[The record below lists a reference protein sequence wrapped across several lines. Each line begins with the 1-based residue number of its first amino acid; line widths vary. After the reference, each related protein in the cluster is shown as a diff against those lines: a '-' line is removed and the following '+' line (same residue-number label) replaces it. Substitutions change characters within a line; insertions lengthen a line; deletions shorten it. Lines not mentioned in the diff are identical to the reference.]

1 MSHLSWISDD
11 KLCSAVDTLV
21 ERCTK
26 ARDEAETKI
35 LKNVVDPFSCLTVAS
50 TFNIKTQVK
59 LLKLQK
65 NASILSGIASAI
77 GNFHQN
83 ILSSVDGWVNHD
95 AGYDIKNDSKRML
108 AEIKNKH
115 NTLNATNRQQVIDDL
130 DTTVKQERGDWTA
143 YLVLIIPKEPK
154 RYKVREKGKSRK
166 IYEIDG
172 ASFYTM
178 ITGEPDAI
186 HDLFSVTSAVLQ
198 KKSGIDFSKEIKS
211 YCTHIL
217 EQSIP
222 E

>member
-26 ARDEAETKI
+26 ARNSAEKQI
-35 LKNVVDPFSCLTVAS
+35 RENVVDPFSCLTVAS
-50 TFNIKTQVK
+50 TFNIKTRVE

-130 DTTVKQERGDWTA
+130 DTAVKQERGDWTA
-143 YLVLIIPKEPK
+143 YLVLIIPKKPE
-154 RYKVREKGKSRK
+154 RYEVREKGKSRK
-166 IYEIDG
+166 IYETDG
-172 ASFYTM
+172 ASFYTK
-178 ITGEPDAI
+178 ITGEHDAI
-186 HDLFSVTSAVLQ
+186 HDLFSATLTVLQ
-198 KKSGIDFSKEIKS
+198 ERSGMDFSKEMKS
-211 YCTHIL
+211 YCTRVL
-217 EQSIP
+217 KQSIP